1 LFRAQFAQ
9 IRDRSFEDY
18 RQQGIRTY
26 AYVGGDPGC
35 TTEQLK
41 LLVECL
47 RQTKGDWRLF
57 YRFHPK
63 YAKEK
68 SGNTGL
74 TWEKV
79 WEEMLKPLGG
89 LASPDPV
96 GDGKLLVG
104 SADVAIADWSTL
116 LYTAAACGKTA
127 IFLETPKVL
136 MGMRGETGIST
147 FPLVQL
153 GAAHRVADVID
164 LSQLN
169 PLRGAESLQPYD
181 PEKAYQAIKE
191 HFPS

>member
-1 LFRAQFAQ
+1 
-9 IRDRSFEDY
+9 
-18 RQQGIRTY
+18 
-26 AYVGGDPGC
+26 
-35 TTEQLK
+35 
-41 LLVECL
+41 
-47 RQTKGDWRLF
+47 
-57 YRFHPK
+57 
-63 YAKEK
+63 
-68 SGNTGL
+68 L